1 MRLLT
6 YWPIPEA
13 FACAVIIAIA
23 SRFVQDLPT
32 AMILSS
38 AVGICVDSIGNSV
51 RTRYGSAIRRW
62 LNNSEPPDGPP

>member
-1 MRLLT
+1 MRLLI

-32 AMILSS
+32 AMILSA
-38 AVGICVDSIGNSV
+38 AVGISVEPIGNSV
-51 RTRYGSAIRRW
+51 RTRYRSAIRRW
-62 LNNSEPPDGPP
+62 LNDSEPPDGPP

>member
-1 MRLLT
+1 MKLLAC
-6 YWPIPEA
+6 WPIPEA
-13 FACAVIIAIA
+13 FACLVIIAIA

-32 AMILSS
+32 AMILS
-38 AVGICVDSIGNSV
+38 AVVGISVDSIGNSV